1 MDDRVT
7 GREEAAAP
15 ATGPRLNIALWVLQV
30 LLAVSFASAAFQ
42 KLGGSDYMVKLFD
55 KIGFG
60 TWFRYVIGLIELV
73 GAIGLLIPLLT
84 GAAAVGLMLLMVG
97 ATITNVSIG
106 ENPASPIVFLL
117 FTVLLVWGRWPQFEA
132 LVLRLRN

>member
-30 LLAVSFASAAFQ
+30 LLAA
-42 KLGGSDYMVKLFD
+42 
-55 KIGFG
+55 
-60 TWFRYVIGLIELV
+60 
-73 GAIGLLIPLLT
+73 
-84 GAAAVGLMLLMVG
+84 
-97 ATITNVSIG
+97 TNVSIG
-106 ENPASPIVFLL
+106 DNPASPIVFLL
-117 FTVLLVWGRWPQFEA
+117 FTVLLVWGRWPQFKV